1 MRYDLVGG
9 PHTSFFVE
17 RKNIIMTNPR
27 NFGTVIGNLAAKPT
41 IFPHNGKASATAAVT
56 VYVRNNYKNKDGS
69 VSSQRIDLSTY
80 LPDANELGIL
90 EHVDEGMLVSIPYH
104 LESFTIGEGENATY
118 GMSVNFRL
126 SELEPLESKTASA
139 DRRARTAAYKAG
151 QQGQAQP
158 AQTQAQAPVQQQQ
171 APVQYQ
177 QPAQNAQPQQAQ
189 APVQNY
195 APADPYEQVYV
206 SGIPVNQQNTAPVQN
221 QAVNYADAG
230 HNEPP
235 F

>member
-1 MRYDLVGG
+1 M
-9 PHTSFFVE
+9 
-17 RKNIIMTNPR
+17 NPR
-27 NFGTVIGNLAAKPT
+27 NFGTVTGNLAAKPT
-41 IFPHNGKASATAAVT
+41 IFPHKGKASATAAVT

-80 LPDANELGIL
+80 LADANELGIL
-90 EHVDEGMLVSIPYH
+90 AHVDEGMLVSIPYH

-118 GMSVNFRL
+118 GMSANFRL

-151 QQGQAQP
+151 QQGQAQNAP
-158 AQTQAQAPVQQQQ
+158 AQAPAQAQAQAPVQQQMPAQ
-171 APVQYQ
+171 PQYQ
-177 QPAQNAQPQQAQ
+177 QPAPVQPQQAQ

-206 SGIPVNQQNTAPVQN
+206 SGIPVNQQMPAQPQN
-221 QAVNYADAG
+221 QAVNYAGAG
-230 HNEPP
+230 VDGPP